1 MGFWKVLW
9 YPIHIVIIFRR
20 VMLQLKIILYAF
32 LSALVFINF
41 VIFKNLFFA
50 TVDAIKEII
59 YLKKRINQ
67 IKTLSSSSYTDNKE

>member
-1 MGFWKVLW
+1 
-9 YPIHIVIIFRR
+9 
-20 VMLQLKIILYAF
+20 MLQLKIILYAF